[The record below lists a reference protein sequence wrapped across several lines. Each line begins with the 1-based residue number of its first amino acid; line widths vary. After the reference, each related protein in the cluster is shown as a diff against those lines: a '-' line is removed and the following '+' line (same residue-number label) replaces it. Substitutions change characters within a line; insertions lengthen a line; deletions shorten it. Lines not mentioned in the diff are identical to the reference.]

1 VDWQLHDNGEIFM
14 DVKTPRRFGQFRLRT
29 LLWLML
35 CIVIG
40 LGAYR
45 AGFENG
51 YADHLNQR
59 QEVGKTFAASYD
71 VSDVIPCQ
79 KTNTAVIVDF
89 DSLIR
94 DVTESVLPNT
104 WEKNGGEASV
114 AEFATNLSLVVNH
127 DKDGHERVAAYLEE
141 MRRKKNKEQRIAS
154 K

>member
-1 VDWQLHDNGEIFM
+1 M
-14 DVKTPRRFGQFRLRT
+14 DDKTPRRYWQFRLRT

-51 YADHLNQR
+51 YADRVDQR
-59 QEVGKTFAASYD
+59 QEVGKTFTASYD
-71 VSDVIPCQ
+71 VSDVIPCRR
-79 KTNTAVIVDF
+79 TNTGVIVDF

-94 DVTESVLPNT
+94 DVTKNVLPNT
-104 WEKNGGEASV
+104 WEFNGGEAGV
-114 AEFATNLSLVVNH
+114 AEFATNLSLVVSH

-141 MRRKKNKEQRIAS
+141 LRRNKNEHQGIAL